1 MRSGRQRRAWR
12 AVVAGVS
19 WLAMAAPA
27 DGQAA
32 TRRWMRIVQGEVEV
46 VGSADNESLRTV
58 ASQMAGVRDAL
69 TALVPATTRSK
80 VPVTVLLDC
89 EGRQPSTIVERP
101 WRVYVIGRCGPGS
114 GDEGEAAERY
124 ARIVLRRALHPLPF
138 WLEVGV
144 ARFVMAAKRVPAGDF
159 QFGAFQA
166 ADLRGYQ
173 YPPAPA
179 REVFSARQSSE
190 IWQNRLRR
198 AAFFRQSLVYVH
210 RVVQAG
216 DLRACAG
223 TSDPRAE
230 PTARLRQ
237 CLRGDIDSFHEA
249 VMASW
254 PEGLARVIV
263 RGGVEPPTPDERS
276 LSDVEWKARVI
287 DALLAAGEVSLAK
300 RRVGEWALTVRS
312 GPGLPGLLARIADGS
327 GDGGLA
333 RQLFDDG
340 VAAHVDPLDAY
351 HYAAVLLAPALRAQ
365 TIDRL
370 PARDAA
376 RADALLDITVRQ
388 QPFADAS
395 ALQGIAKLATGD
407 HGRAIASLTAAV
419 ETSWDDAAA
428 LWLARAYAAGRL
440 TASARRLAES
450 LRASSERVEVQRG
463 AERLLRELPADQG
476 DAVGVPMLPPLAAG
490 EQRTRGRLL
499 SIDCDHDWVSL
510 VVETP
515 HGTERFVTAR
525 LSLLQL
531 ISFGPSPAPVTCGPR
546 RDAEPV
552 VVNWRS
558 VSTQPARA
566 RGVASAVAFVER

>member
-1 MRSGRQRRAWR
+1 M
-12 AVVAGVS
+12 
-19 WLAMAAPA
+19 
-27 DGQAA
+27 
-32 TRRWMRIVQGEVEV
+32 
-46 VGSADNESLRTV
+46 
-58 ASQMAGVRDAL
+58 
-69 TALVPATTRSK
+69 
-80 VPVTVLLDC
+80 
-89 EGRQPSTIVERP
+89 
-101 WRVYVIGRCGPGS
+101 
-114 GDEGEAAERY
+114 
-124 ARIVLRRALHPLPF
+124 
-138 WLEVGV
+138 
-144 ARFVMAAKRVPAGDF
+144 
-159 QFGAFQA
+159 
-166 ADLRGYQ
+166 
-173 YPPAPA
+173 
-179 REVFSARQSSE
+179 
-190 IWQNRLRR
+190 
-198 AAFFRQSLVYVH
+198 
-210 RVVQAG
+210 
-216 DLRACAG
+216 
-223 TSDPRAE
+223 
-230 PTARLRQ
+230 
-237 CLRGDIDSFHEA
+237 
-249 VMASW
+249 
-254 PEGLARVIV
+254 
-263 RGGVEPPTPDERS
+263 
-276 LSDVEWKARVI
+276 
-287 DALLAAGEVSLAK
+287 SLAK

-440 TASARRLAES
+440 TASARRLADT